1 MVEQGSKTAPD
12 SARERFLESLPSR
25 ADELEPWVRAYR
37 ADRHSLP
44 ALSALR
50 RGLYA
55 LSAGA
60 RRFELHQL
68 VVTLQRLTVRVEAT
82 ALGDATWTAADDR
95 ALTELLESLRGSA
108 AVANTTSGVH
118 ASPAL
123 VPSEQGPDPRRSS
136 RPPPSAAGEGAAA
149 LMNVRVLL
157 VCSRPH
163 AAELRELLD
172 DSPLQLLH
180 AADPEQA
187 LSLLHTA
194 APACAFVAAEFA
206 TLPDID
212 LVRRLQTDPLSRLD
226 GVYLLLPTGASY
238 DADFLRQTGADGVLI
253 EPLSTSALSPVI
265 ERATRRRGRGGL
277 RALQVEREGT
287 VDEIASYVAEEI
299 RTGIAEALR
308 AGPNERI
315 QLSDTEALAEVAAS
329 AIGRV
334 RSHLAV
340 QSRGRVSFDQD
351 QAEDESLA
359 PPAADGG
366 GAISLHGTRVLVVD
380 DDAAVRWFF
389 VGLLREAGAEVVQ
402 AQDGRDA
409 LELARRRHPHVVL
422 SDILMP
428 RVDGFALCRELRR
441 DVLLHHVPVILLSW
455 KEDLLER
462 MRELDAGA
470 SGYLRK
476 EARGGE
482 VVRAVAAAIATR
494 RALCDRLKG
503 DGEATGRIEDMGVL
517 ALLESV
523 AAYRPDARIRVN
535 DAWNMFEVEIRAG
548 QRIALTRTAADGS
561 FVRGERAL
569 AQLVGVSSG
578 RFSVWPSQT
587 SLRGALKEPFAVA
600 LERAGKTLASVLDA
614 VSDGNLL
621 HVARLA
627 FDENEIDQLLRLTPT
642 RLHEVVTRFRSGDVS
657 AQQLLLRGSFTPA
670 ELEGHLRELARR
682 GAITGVWNAR
692 GEDLIAAAWRER
704 EDEPGR
710 LLHSSAPPA
719 NPAWF
724 SSLKVGAPPWAAEDI
739 AAPGGVTKMTTV
751 AVGAL
756 DPAAADEIGRVAF
769 ASSRPPPQVVAAEG
783 GEAARADAWEDE
795 PITGVAAGRA
805 GEVARAVEDESSS
818 QARDAAGAAVR
829 AAFDEGSATHEMRTE
844 HEDLTSPRLADA
856 AMLSALAA
864 VDDRA
869 LADGATLVALTPHE
883 GARVIASPA
892 ALADTARHEDESLTG
907 EAIVEAS
914 PASQELVPDEG
925 AGALENERTM
935 ALDIARQQLSALPGA
950 DEASAR
956 EDEAD
961 APARE
966 HAEEPR
972 EAASAEGEH
981 SSVRP
986 RPAAEATAQASA
998 EPEPGHA
1005 SATALSLRAAEAT
1018 LEARDEPEDASAAL
1032 LDKLLSDE
1040 PQATSSA
1047 VVLASST
1054 ATPTDAQTDS
1064 PPDVPL
1070 DTTADAPQGHADAA
1084 RKPADGPTLPDPN
1097 ARARTLISAV
1107 LSGRPGEPPATTGDE
1122 PVTRPLTAAEIELA
1136 RASKWGELSAPVADL
1151 PDRSS
1156 SQPASAGPVESFDLR
1171 TLDPNRTMSE
1181 FSPAPSAEEE
1191 ELAGRPNAEV
1201 VQTDHAP
1208 LPLSAAT
1215 EAPDT
1220 TPRVATK
1227 RRKLREHVQ
1236 LSFTLA
1242 ALAAVGYVGQ
1252 RYVTAHGGVSAVWN
1266 TLTHTSAPPTAA
1278 THRALETSLRSG
1290 TDPSLV
1296 AGESLP
1302 YIDEGRGVAVLAGQG
1317 LLVIEYAGAEPPPH
1331 VAVDGHDLGAP
1342 PIAVALP
1349 AARHELRVQRNLD
1362 AAVRTLIVTAGET
1375 RIVTLPLSTH

>member
-1 MVEQGSKTAPD
+1 MMEQGSKTAPD
-12 SARERFLESLPSR
+12 SAKERFLESLPSR

-44 ALSALR
+44 AMSALR
-50 RGLYA
+50 RAFYA

-60 RRFELHQL
+60 RRFELNQL
-68 VVTLQRLTVRVEAT
+68 VVALQRLTVRVEAT

-95 ALTELLESLRGSA
+95 ALTELLESLRSA
-108 AVANTTSGVH
+108 APLARASGVH
-118 ASPAL
+118 ASAAL
-123 VPSEQGPDPRRSS
+123 LPSEEGPDPRRSS
-136 RPPPSAAGEGAAA
+136 RPPPSAAGDAPAP

-163 AAELRELLD
+163 AAELRELFD

-194 APACAFVAAEFA
+194 TPACAFVAAEFA

-226 GVYLLLPTGASY
+226 GVYLLLPAGASY

-299 RTGIAEALR
+299 RTGIADALR
-308 AGPNERI
+308 GGPEERI
-315 QLSDTEALAEVAAS
+315 QLSDTEALAQVAAS

-334 RSHLAV
+334 RSHLAD
-340 QSRGRVSFDQD
+340 QSGGRVSFDHD
-351 QAEDESLA
+351 QAEA
-359 PPAADGG
+359 ATPAAADGG
-366 GAISLHGTRVLVVD
+366 GAIALHGTRVLVVD

-482 VVRAVAAAIATR
+482 VVGAVADAIAAR
-494 RALCDRLKG
+494 RALCERLKE
-503 DGEATGRIEDMGVL
+503 DGEASGRIEDMGVL

-561 FVRGERAL
+561 FARGERAL
-569 AQLVGVSSG
+569 TQLIGVSSG

-587 SLRGALKEPFAVA
+587 SLRGALNEPFAGA
-600 LERAGKTLASVLDA
+600 LERAGKALAAVLDA
-614 VSDGNLL
+614 VSDSNLL

-642 RLHEVVTRFRSGDVS
+642 RLHEVVARFRAGDAS
-657 AQQLLLRGSFTPA
+657 AQQLLLRGNFTPA

-682 GAITGVWNAR
+682 CAITGVWNAR
-692 GEDLIAAAWRER
+692 GEDLMAAAWRER
-704 EDEPGR
+704 EDQPGR

-719 NPAWF
+719 NPTLF
-724 SSLKVGAPPWAAEDI
+724 SSLKPPPWAA
-739 AAPGGVTKMTTV
+739 AATPAADGGVTKLTTV

-756 DPAAADEIGRVAF
+756 DPAAADEVGRGAF
-769 ASSRPPPQVVAAEG
+769 ASSRPPPRMAAADG
-783 GEAARADAWEDE
+783 GEAVRREDDDDDDEAE
-795 PITGVAAGRA
+795 PITGVAAGHA
-805 GEVARAVEDESSS
+805 LEVARAFEDELSS
-818 QARDAAGAAVR
+818 QARDAAAAAMR
-829 AAFDEGSATHEMRTE
+829 AAFDEGSANDEAPTE
-844 HEDLTSPRLADA
+844 HDVPTSPRLADA
-856 AMLSALAA
+856 ATLSALTV
-864 VDDRA
+864 VDDRV
-869 LADGATLVALTPHE
+869 LAEGATLPALTPHE
-883 GARVIASPA
+883 GARVIASQA
-892 ALADTARHEDESLTG
+892 ALADTAR
-907 EAIVEAS
+907 
-914 PASQELVPDEG
+914 
-925 AGALENERTM
+925 
-935 ALDIARQQLSALPGA
+935 
-950 DEASAR
+950 R
-956 EDEAD
+956 EDEAASPLAESAQLPSRATLLELEPQGD
-961 APARE
+961 AGESVNVSAIERAPLPELASLAGADKSVARE
-966 HAEEPR
+966 SAIHEAESEPVTQVDD
-972 EAASAEGEH
+972 EGEH

-986 RPAAEATAQASA
+986 RPPADAQAHEPEAAPQERAEPRDASASWLAELSPAGSEEATAPPVEA
-998 EPEPGHA
+998 EGALDITAVAPPE
-1005 SATALSLRAAEAT
+1005 
-1018 LEARDEPEDASAAL
+1018 
-1032 LDKLLSDE
+1032 
-1040 PQATSSA
+1040 
-1047 VVLASST
+1047 
-1054 ATPTDAQTDS
+1054 
-1064 PPDVPL
+1064 
-1070 DTTADAPQGHADAA
+1070 
-1084 RKPADGPTLPDPN
+1084 PADGPTLPDPD

-1107 LSGRPGEPPATTGDE
+1107 LSSRSSAAIEE
-1122 PVTRPLTAAEIELA
+1122 PVTRPLTAAEIEFA
-1136 RASKWGELSAPVADL
+1136 RASKWGARTAPSVERMD
-1151 PDRSS
+1151 PPTG
-1156 SQPASAGPVESFDLR
+1156 PARPAESFDLR
-1171 TLDPNRTMSE
+1171 TFDPNRTMSE
-1181 FSPAPSAEEE
+1181 FFPRSSAEEA
-1191 ELAGRPNAEV
+1191 ELVDRQSDEAGAQV
-1201 VQTDHAP
+1201 DLAA
-1208 LPLSAAT
+1208 LPPSAAKD
-1215 EAPDT
+1215 APEPPAA
-1220 TPRVATK
+1220 PRVATK
-1227 RRKLREHVQ
+1227 RSQVRERVQ
-1236 LSFTLA
+1236 LAVTLA

-1252 RYVTAHGGVSAVWN
+1252 RYVTTHGGVISTWN
-1266 TLTHTSAPPTAA
+1266 TLTHASAPPTAA
-1278 THRALETSLRSG
+1278 RRSTLETSLRSG

-1302 YIDEGRGVAVLAGQG
+1302 YIDEGRGVAVPAGQG
-1317 LLVIEYAGAEPPPH
+1317 LLVIEYAGAEPAPH

-1349 AARHELRVQRNLD
+1349 AARHELTVQRNVD
-1362 AAVRTLIVTAGET
+1362 AVVRSLIVTAGET
-1375 RIVTLPLSTH
+1375 RIVTLPLSTP